1 MSSFSSHS
9 GCEIQSARRRKK
21 ACLHGFL
28 GSRDLYPRFI
38 SIKFEARR
46 CSALKKARHIKKYD
60 SMRAQRLWKCTLRKI
75 CWCKG
80 KNVHWVTWVGG
91 VPRDVSTSN
100 EQRPYFSKKS
110 KKTFTK
116 GKPTSDRETVP
127 PRHYRPR
134 PRPRHHPHPH
144 PHPPWPSRSRRSRPP
159 PVEAQANV
167 GIRDGA
173 RCDDDRC
180 VHRGRP
186 EVRVAVPMP
195 LV

>member
-1 MSSFSSHS
+1 M
-9 GCEIQSARRRKK
+9 GECRAM
-21 ACLHGFL
+21 
-28 GSRDLYPRFI
+28 YPPQTN
-38 SIKFEARR
+38 KD
-46 CSALKKARHIKKYD
+46 H
-60 SMRAQRLWKCTLRKI
+60 TLA
-75 CWCKG
+75 
-80 KNVHWVTWVGG
+80 
-91 VPRDVSTSN
+91 
-100 EQRPYFSKKS
+100 KKS

-186 EVRVAVPMP
+186 EVRVAVPMR
-195 LV
+195 LVQLPPPAARRRFLAESLGDVAAATAKHADENSNMS